1 MAAVKSAALTAC
13 CHRAADHVL
22 VFVSVVHLLAQAVST
37 EQQIAALS
45 PSKASGDLLSVVSS
59 KGGIKAEV
67 ATILAAQQFFHE
79 AAAPKRYT
87 SSHWPQSGQLLTE
100 TNVILRLCQ

>member
-1 MAAVKSAALTAC
+1 MLFRTC
-13 CHRAADHVL
+13 IQ
-22 VFVSVVHLLAQAVST
+22 LAGHCVQAVNA

-67 ATILAAQQFFHE
+67 AIILAAQQFFHD
-79 AAAPKRYT
+79 AAAPKR
-87 SSHWPQSGQLLTE
+87 
-100 TNVILRLCQ
+100 

>member
-1 MAAVKSAALTAC
+1 M
-13 CHRAADHVL
+13 
-22 VFVSVVHLLAQAVST
+22 FVSTVRLLAQAVST

-100 TNVILRLCQ
+100 TNAILRLCH

>member
-1 MAAVKSAALTAC
+1 MAMYALQYNCCDWFTLPYRPAC
-13 CHRAADHVL
+13 E
-22 VFVSVVHLLAQAVST
+22 VVNVVPNLLCFAQAVST

-79 AAAPKRYT
+79 AAAPKRYA
-87 SSHWPQSGQLLTE
+87 SCHSLHF
-100 TNVILRLCQ
+100 R